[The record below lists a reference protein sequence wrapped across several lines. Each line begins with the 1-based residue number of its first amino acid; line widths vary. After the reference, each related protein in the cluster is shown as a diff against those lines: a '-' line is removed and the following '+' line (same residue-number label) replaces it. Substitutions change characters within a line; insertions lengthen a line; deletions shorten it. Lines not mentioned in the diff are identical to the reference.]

1 MTHLFGRGP
10 MWLQFFL
17 VQFAL
22 EEPTQSGHG
31 LHSIKKTGIFAGM
44 LVALEKDETA
54 TYQKAFCIILL
65 QSIRKSID
73 AVQKQSYLYSQQT
86 SVSQIDMSAP
96 TKIFTDTPH
105 CPAS

>member
-22 EEPTQSGHG
+22 EEPAQSGHG

-44 LVALEKDETA
+44 LIALEKD
-54 TYQKAFCIILL
+54 QDSNLSKGFLHH
-65 QSIRKSID
+65 
-73 AVQKQSYLYSQQT
+73 
-86 SVSQIDMSAP
+86 SASE
-96 TKIFTDTPH
+96 H
-105 CPAS
+105 L